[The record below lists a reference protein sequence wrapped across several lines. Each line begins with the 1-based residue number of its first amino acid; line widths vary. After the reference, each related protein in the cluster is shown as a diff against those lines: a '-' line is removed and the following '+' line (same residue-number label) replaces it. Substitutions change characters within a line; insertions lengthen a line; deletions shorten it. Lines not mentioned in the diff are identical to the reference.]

1 MGSAEHEYVQIWVS
15 HSVMGI
21 AATLALIL
29 RFQARKKTRAKV
41 GWDDWL
47 VAVALVL
54 MWGDFA
60 FTILGK

>member
-1 MGSAEHEYVQIWVS
+1 
-15 HSVMGI
+15 MGI